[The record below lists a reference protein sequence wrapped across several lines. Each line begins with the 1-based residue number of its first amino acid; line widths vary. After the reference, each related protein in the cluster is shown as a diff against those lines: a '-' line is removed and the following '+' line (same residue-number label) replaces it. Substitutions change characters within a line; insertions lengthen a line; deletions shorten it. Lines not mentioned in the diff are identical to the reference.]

1 MFTGIIEEVGQI
13 EFVSGNTLA
22 IKAHK
27 VTKNVMAGDS
37 ISVNG
42 ICLTVTRFDGQ
53 SFIVD
58 IMQETLSR
66 TNLKNCIPGDKVNLE
81 SALTLNKHLGGHLLQ
96 GHIDSTGTIESIYK
110 NDSSTIIRINAP
122 AQVMRYVVEKGFIGI
137 DGMSL
142 TVVSRDNQG
151 FSVSIVNYTLMN
163 TRIPDLKIG
172 DEVNLEAYIIA
183 KYVDQI
189 LSLKNNES
197 NINLEFLKEHG
208 FLF

>member
-1 MFTGIIEEVGQI
+1 MFTGIIEEIGQI
-13 EFVSGNTLA
+13 ESISSNTLA

-27 VTKNVMAGDS
+27 VTKNVTAGDS

-42 ICLTVTRFDGQ
+42 ICLTVTEFDGQ

-142 TVVSRDNQG
+142 TVASLDNHG
-151 FSVSIVNYTLMN
+151 FSISIVNYTLAN

-172 DEVNLEAYIIA
+172 DEVNLEADIIA

-189 LSLKNNES
+189 LSHKNNES

>member
-42 ICLTVTRFDGQ
+42 ICLTVTGFDGQ

-66 TNLKNCIPGDKVNLE
+66 ANLKNCIPGDKVNLE

-96 GHIDSTGTIESIYK
+96 GHIDSTGY
-110 NDSSTIIRINAP
+110 
-122 AQVMRYVVEKGFIGI
+122 
-137 DGMSL
+137 
-142 TVVSRDNQG
+142 
-151 FSVSIVNYTLMN
+151 
-163 TRIPDLKIG
+163 
-172 DEVNLEAYIIA
+172 
-183 KYVDQI
+183 
-189 LSLKNNES
+189 
-197 NINLEFLKEHG
+197 H
-208 FLF
+208 